1 MKKEEILS
9 MFSDVNDRMLR
20 YRGDPTSEK
29 MLADYTIYG
38 DIKWYEV
45 QPEEWEQPEEQM
57 IMKDDSEIKKHIC
70 KKGLINERL
79 THAFEAERIL

>member
-29 MLADYTIYG
+29 MLVLIIIDCRLITQFMETSNG
-38 DIKWYEV
+38 
-45 QPEEWEQPEEQM
+45 
-57 IMKDDSEIKKHIC
+57 MK
-70 KKGLINERL
+70 
-79 THAFEAERIL
+79 

>member
-29 MLADYTIYG
+29 MLVLI
-38 DIKWYEV
+38 
-45 QPEEWEQPEEQM
+45 M
-57 IMKDDSEIKKHIC
+57 IDCRLITQFMETSNGMKFSLRNGNNLK
-70 KKGLINERL
+70 NR
-79 THAFEAERIL
+79 

>member
-45 QPEEWEQPEEQM
+45 QPEEWEQPEE
-57 IMKDDSEIKKHIC
+57 
-70 KKGLINERL
+70 
-79 THAFEAERIL
+79 